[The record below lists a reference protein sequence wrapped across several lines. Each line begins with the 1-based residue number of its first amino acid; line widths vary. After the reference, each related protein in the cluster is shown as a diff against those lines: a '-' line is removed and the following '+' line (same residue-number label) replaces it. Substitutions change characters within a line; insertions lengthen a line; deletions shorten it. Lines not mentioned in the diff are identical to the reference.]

1 MTKTLQLEVM
11 TPDKKVLDAEVKS
24 MQVLLPDGWW
34 GILPNHAPFISQIN
48 SGFIRYKIDKDER
61 FIALYQGTIEVQRRK
76 DQSNRVLVLTSAAEE
91 GDDLEVVQSGLEKQS
106 AQLEKQAKKADL
118 EFTQLRL
125 SLEKAIREAA
135 VEKRKR

>member
-1 MTKTLQLEVM
+1 MTKSLQLEVM
-11 TPDKKVLDAEVKS
+11 TPDRKVIDAEVDA

-34 GILPNHAPFISQIN
+34 GILPKHAPMISQID
-48 SGFIRYKIDKDER
+48 SGFIRYRIDKAER

-76 DQSNRVLVLTSAAEE
+76 KQPNRVLVLTAAAEE
-91 GDDLEVVQSGLEKQS
+91 GDDLDVVQSELEKQS
-106 AQLEKQAKKADL
+106 AQLAKQAKKADL